1 MIKSISELLYSIKY
15 CLNMTE
21 SLTES
26 MHSFI
31 SKSVI
36 SSTPCKK
43 FLASDGISSN
53 NLLLKDQ
60 TGKVLLNCKNVNVI
74 KGKIDGIGISFA
86 ITKNLDEYQFLICKY
101 IPALPDHDIF
111 KLKFQKMRLL
121 ITMFINKMVDMLLQ
135 PKINS
140 KVLADLNKHGNAI
153 LLEVSELTHEYRERD
168 KDDRVKYILNKK
180 NMNMINLKMDYFI
193 QFGATE
199 IQINRILLSIYGYDT
214 AESAIE

>member
-1 MIKSISELLYSIKY
+1 
-15 CLNMTE
+15 MTE

-26 MHSFI
+26 LHSFI

-36 SSTPCKK
+36 SSASCKK

-60 TGKVLLNCKNVNVI
+60 TGKVLLNCKNVNAL

-101 IPALPDHDIF
+101 IPSLPDHDVF

-121 ITMFINKMVDMLLQ
+121 ITMFINKMVDVLLQ

-168 KDDRVKYILNKK
+168 KDNNVNYILNKK
-180 NMNMINLKMDYFI
+180 NMNIINLKMDYFI
-193 QFGATE
+193 KFDATE
-199 IQINRILLSIYGYDT
+199 IQINKILLSIYGYNMAD
-214 AESAIE
+214 SAVE

>member
-1 MIKSISELLYSIKY
+1 
-15 CLNMTE
+15 MTE

-26 MHSFI
+26 MYSFI

-43 FLASDGISSN
+43 FLTSDGISSN

-60 TGKVLLNCKNVNVI
+60 TGKVLLNCKNVNAL
-74 KGKIDGIGISFA
+74 KGKIDGVGISFA
-86 ITKNLDEYQFLICKY
+86 ITKNLDEYQFLISKY
-101 IPALPDHDIF
+101 IPVLPDHNVF
-111 KLKFQKMRLL
+111 KLKFQKVRLL
-121 ITMFINKMVDMLLQ
+121 ITMFINKMVDVLLQ
-135 PKINS
+135 PRINS

-168 KDDRVKYILNKK
+168 KDDSVKYILNKK

-193 QFGATE
+193 QFEATE
-199 IQINRILLSIYGYDT
+199 IQINRILLSIYGYDI
-214 AESAIE
+214 AESGVE

>member
-1 MIKSISELLYSIKY
+1 
-15 CLNMTE
+15 MTE

-36 SSTPCKK
+36 SSTSCKK
-43 FLASDGISSN
+43 FLTSDGISSN

-60 TGKVLLNCKNVNVI
+60 TGKVLLNCKNVNAL
-74 KGKIDGIGISFA
+74 KGKVDGIGISFA

-101 IPALPDHDIF
+101 IPALADNDVF
-111 KLKFQKMRLL
+111 KLKFQKVRLL
-121 ITMFINKMVDMLLQ
+121 ITMFINRMVDVLLQ

-168 KDDRVKYILNKK
+168 NDDDSVKYILNKK
-180 NMNMINLKMDYFI
+180 NMDLINLKMDYFI
-193 QFGATE
+193 QFDATE
-199 IQINRILLSIYGYDT
+199 IQINRILLSIYGYDI
-214 AESAIE
+214 AESAVE

>member
-1 MIKSISELLYSIKY
+1 MYY
-15 CLNMTE
+15 LNMTK

-26 MHSFI
+26 MYSFI

-36 SSTPCKK
+36 SSAICKK
-43 FLASDGISSN
+43 YLASDGISTN

-60 TGKVLLNCKNVNVI
+60 TGKVLLNCKNVSVI
-74 KGKIDGIGISFA
+74 KGKINGIGVSFA

-101 IPALPDHDIF
+101 IPALPDQDIF

-121 ITMFINKMVDMLLQ
+121 ITMFINKMVDVLLQ
-135 PKINS
+135 SKINS
-140 KVLADLNKHGNAI
+140 KALADLNKHGNAI
-153 LLEVSELTHEYRERD
+153 LLEVSELTHEFRERD
-168 KDDRVKYILNKK
+168 KDDRVKYLLNEE
-180 NMNMINLKMDYFI
+180 NMDMINLKMDYFI

-214 AESAIE
+214 ADSAIE

>member
-1 MIKSISELLYSIKY
+1 MISISELLYSIKY
-15 CLNMTE
+15 YLITTE

-26 MHSFI
+26 MHSLV

-36 SSTPCKK
+36 SSTACKK

-60 TGKVLLNCKNVNVI
+60 SGKVLLSCKNVNAL
-74 KGKIDGIGISFA
+74 KGKIDGIGVSFA

-101 IPALPDHDIF
+101 IPTLPDHDVF
-111 KLKFQKMRLL
+111 KLKFQKIRLL
-121 ITMFINKMVDMLLQ
+121 IILFINRMVDVLLQ

-140 KVLADLNKHGNAI
+140 KVLTELNKHGNAI

-168 KDDRVKYILNKK
+168 KDDSVTYSFSNKNTDK
-180 NMNMINLKMDYFI
+180 INLKMDYFI
-193 QFGATE
+193 QFDATE
-199 IQINRILLSIYGYDT
+199 IQINRILLSIYGFDI

>member
-1 MIKSISELLYSIKY
+1 
-15 CLNMTE
+15 MTE

-26 MHSFI
+26 MYSFI

-36 SSTPCKK
+36 SSTTCKK
-43 FLASDGISSN
+43 FLASDGISTN

-60 TGKVLLNCKNVNVI
+60 SGKVLLNCKNVNAL
-74 KGKIDGIGISFA
+74 KGKIDGIGVSFA

-101 IPALPDHDIF
+101 IPTLPDHDVF

-121 ITMFINKMVDMLLQ
+121 ITMFINKMVHVLLQ

-153 LLEVSELTHEYRERD
+153 LLEVSDLTHEFRERD
-168 KDDRVKYILNKK
+168 KGDSVKYILNKK
-180 NMNMINLKMDYFI
+180 NMDMINLKMDYFM
-193 QFGATE
+193 QFDATE
-199 IQINRILLSIYGYDT
+199 TQINGILLSIYGYDLADSV
-214 AESAIE
+214 AE

>member
-1 MIKSISELLYSIKY
+1 
-15 CLNMTE
+15 MTE

-43 FLASDGISSN
+43 FLTFDGISSN

-60 TGKVLLNCKNVNVI
+60 KGKVLLNCKNVNAL
-74 KGKIDGIGISFA
+74 KGKIDGVGISFA
-86 ITKNLDEYQFLICKY
+86 ITKNLDEYQFLLCKY
-101 IPALPDHDIF
+101 IPTLPDHDVF
-111 KLKFQKMRLL
+111 KLKFQKVRLL
-121 ITMFINKMVDMLLQ
+121 ITMFINKMVDVLLQ

-140 KVLADLNKHGNAI
+140 KDLADLNKHGNAI

-168 KDDRVKYILNKK
+168 KDDSVKYILSKK
-180 NMNMINLKMDYFI
+180 NMDTMNLKMDYFI
-193 QFGATE
+193 KFDATE
-199 IQINRILLSIYGYDT
+199 IQINRILLSIYGYDI
-214 AESAIE
+214 AESEVE

>member
-1 MIKSISELLYSIKY
+1 
-15 CLNMTE
+15 MTE

-36 SSTPCKK
+36 SSTTCKK
-43 FLASDGISSN
+43 YLASDGISSN

-60 TGKVLLNCKNVNVI
+60 TGKVLLNCKNVNVL
-74 KGKIDGIGISFA
+74 KGKIDGIGVSFA
-86 ITKNLDEYQFLICKY
+86 ITKNLDAYQFLICKY
-101 IPALPDHDIF
+101 IPALPDHDMF

-121 ITMFINKMVDMLLQ
+121 ITMFINKMVDVLLQ
-135 PKINS
+135 SKINS
-140 KVLADLNKHGNAI
+140 KALADLNKHGNAI
-153 LLEVSELTHEYRERD
+153 LLEVSELTHEFRERD
-168 KDDRVKYILNKK
+168 KDDRVKYLLNEE
-180 NMNMINLKMDYFI
+180 NMDMLNLKMDYFI

-214 AESAIE
+214 AESAVE

>member
-1 MIKSISELLYSIKY
+1 
-15 CLNMTE
+15 MTE

-26 MHSFI
+26 MRSFI

-36 SSTPCKK
+36 SSATCKK
-43 FLASDGISSN
+43 YLASDGISSN

-74 KGKIDGIGISFA
+74 KGKIDGIGVSFA

-101 IPALPDHDIF
+101 IPALPDQDIF
-111 KLKFQKMRLL
+111 KIKFQKMRLL
-121 ITMFINKMVDMLLQ
+121 ITMFINKMVDVLLQ

-140 KVLADLNKHGNAI
+140 KALVDLNKHGNAI
-153 LLEVSELTHEYRERD
+153 LFEVSELTHEFRDRD
-168 KDDRVKYILNKK
+168 KDDAVKYLLNEE
-180 NMNMINLKMDYFI
+180 NMDMINLKMDYFI

-199 IQINRILLSIYGYDT
+199 IQINKILLSIYGYETDEP
-214 AESAIE
+214 AVE

>member
-1 MIKSISELLYSIKY
+1 
-15 CLNMTE
+15 MTE

-36 SSTPCKK
+36 SATPCKK
-43 FLASDGISSN
+43 FLTFDGISSN

-60 TGKVLLNCKNVNVI
+60 TGKVLLNCKNVNAL
-74 KGKIDGIGISFA
+74 KDKIDGVGISFA
-86 ITKNLDEYQFLICKY
+86 ITKNLDEYQFLISKY
-101 IPALPDHDIF
+101 IPALPDHNVF
-111 KLKFQKMRLL
+111 KLKFQKVRLL
-121 ITMFINKMVDMLLQ
+121 ITMFINKMVDVLLQ
-135 PKINS
+135 PRINS

-153 LLEVSELTHEYRERD
+153 LLEVSELTHEYRERE

-193 QFGATE
+193 QFDATE
-199 IQINRILLSIYGYDT
+199 IQINRILLSIYGYDI
-214 AESAIE
+214 AESTVE

>member
-1 MIKSISELLYSIKY
+1 
-15 CLNMTE
+15 MTE

-36 SSTPCKK
+36 SSTTCKK
-43 FLASDGISSN
+43 YLASDGISSN

-60 TGKVLLNCKNVNVI
+60 TGKVLLNCKNVSVL
-74 KGKIDGIGISFA
+74 KGKIDGIGVSFA

-121 ITMFINKMVDMLLQ
+121 ITMFINKMVDVLLQ
-135 PKINS
+135 SKINP
-140 KVLADLNKHGNAI
+140 KALADLNKHGNAI
-153 LLEVSELTHEYRERD
+153 LLEVSELTHEFRERD
-168 KDDRVKYILNKK
+168 TDDNVKYILNKE
-180 NMNMINLKMDYFI
+180 NMNIMNLKMDYFI
-193 QFGATE
+193 QFDATE
-199 IQINRILLSIYGYDT
+199 IQINRILLSIYGYDI
-214 AESAIE
+214 AESTVE

>member
-1 MIKSISELLYSIKY
+1 
-15 CLNMTE
+15 
-21 SLTES
+21 
-26 MHSFI
+26 MHSLV

-36 SSTPCKK
+36 SSTACKK

-60 TGKVLLNCKNVNVI
+60 SGKVLLNCKNVNAL
-74 KGKIDGIGISFA
+74 KGKIDGIGVSFA

-101 IPALPDHDIF
+101 IPTLPDHDVF
-111 KLKFQKMRLL
+111 KLKFQKIRLL
-121 ITMFINKMVDMLLQ
+121 IILFINRMVDVLLQ

-140 KVLADLNKHGNAI
+140 KVLTELNKHGNAI

-168 KDDRVKYILNKK
+168 KDDSVTYSFSNKNTDK
-180 NMNMINLKMDYFI
+180 INLKMDYFI
-193 QFGATE
+193 QFDATE
-199 IQINRILLSIYGYDT
+199 IQINRILLSIYGFDI

>member
-1 MIKSISELLYSIKY
+1 
-15 CLNMTE
+15 MTE

-43 FLASDGISSN
+43 FLTFDGISSN

-60 TGKVLLNCKNVNVI
+60 KGKVLLNCKNVNTL
-74 KGKIDGIGISFA
+74 KGKIDGVGISFA
-86 ITKNLDEYQFLICKY
+86 ITKNLDEYQFLLCKY
-101 IPALPDHDIF
+101 IPTLPDHDVF
-111 KLKFQKMRLL
+111 KLKFQKVRLL
-121 ITMFINKMVDMLLQ
+121 ITMFINKMVDVLLQ

-140 KVLADLNKHGNAI
+140 KDLADLNKHGNAI

-168 KDDRVKYILNKK
+168 KDDSVKYILNKK
-180 NMNMINLKMDYFI
+180 NMDILNLKMDYFI
-193 QFGATE
+193 KFDATE
-199 IQINRILLSIYGYDT
+199 IQINRILLSIYGYDI
-214 AESAIE
+214 AESEVE